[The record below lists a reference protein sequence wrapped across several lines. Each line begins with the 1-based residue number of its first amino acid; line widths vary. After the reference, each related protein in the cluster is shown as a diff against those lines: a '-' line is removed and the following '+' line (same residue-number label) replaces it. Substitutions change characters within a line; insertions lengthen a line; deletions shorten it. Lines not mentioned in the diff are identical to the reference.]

1 MAEAR
6 RASDEVGRGQEMTE
20 RLVFVTIKDGPTL
33 PSGRPLRRAVV
44 PVDASTTFEAFQAV
58 VMKKLRVRQVGGFYS
73 KAGARVS
80 AMKDV
85 MMMDDLEVEEI
96 KAEPTAP
103 MTPQR
108 RLPVGGVDVPLPSP
122 VGGSGRRVNSHRRA
136 HSQGNGVSSPGA
148 DEDENGKHK
157 STSRVGTQFNVMLQK
172 VGLKQSPG
180 LPLTADGRDS
190 GSFRRGNS
198 ALRKSRKG
206 PGGAVGARKGRG
218 RTNLSLVVGV
228 SMVVCFLTMILLY
241 YSLAGSQGDAL
252 PVTGRT

>member
-1 MAEAR
+1 MRILHIAWTLAIAIPMLTMA
-6 RASDEVGRGQEMTE
+6 
-20 RLVFVTIKDGPTL
+20 
-33 PSGRPLRRAVV
+33 
-44 PVDASTTFEAFQAV
+44 
-58 VMKKLRVRQVGGFYS
+58 
-73 KAGARVS
+73 
-80 AMKDV
+80 
-85 MMMDDLEVEEI
+85 
-96 KAEPTAP
+96 
-103 MTPQR
+103 
-108 RLPVGGVDVPLPSP
+108 
-122 VGGSGRRVNSHRRA
+122 
-136 HSQGNGVSSPGA
+136 PGA